1 MTTILSIE
9 TATSICSIA
18 LHQEGKLLATADLFL
33 EKSHSSSLSIL
44 IEQLVA
50 HCDLQLDALNAIAV
64 SGGPGSYTGLRIG
77 LSTAKGLCYALDIPL
92 IAISSLDAMSYHV
105 QHFISDKNHLLIPMI
120 DARRM
125 EVFYKVLLPNLE
137 SIEPLSNLILEET
150 SFDKYAEIYSNL
162 YLFGNGANKAQSL
175 YAKRGNFKILQ
186 DVNPSAK
193 FLGALAFLKFEKG
206 EFENLTYFEPN
217 YGKEF
222 FSPVS
227 KKKSFL

>member
-1 MTTILSIE
+1 MITILSIE

-33 EKSHSSSLSIL
+33 EKSHSSSLSLL
-44 IEQLVA
+44 IEQFIA
-50 HCDLQLDALNAIAV
+50 HCDLQLKNVNAIAV

-92 IAISSLDAMSYHV
+92 IAISSLDAMSLHV
-105 QHFISDKNHLLIPMI
+105 QNFISDENHLLIPMI

-125 EVFYKVLLPNLE
+125 EVFYKVSLPNLNE
-137 SIEPLSNLILEET
+137 IEPLNNLVLEET
-150 SFDKYAEIYSNL
+150 SFDEYAEKYNNL
-162 YLFGNGANKAQSL
+162 YLFGNGAGKAESL

-193 FLGALAFLKFEKG
+193 FIGYLALSKFEKG
-206 EFENLTYFEPN
+206 EFENLAYFEPN